1 MSGQGQ
7 GSPPSERAME
17 DVYSKV
23 SAAALVTMQLALLDE
38 GIEALKSKVVSQQQ
52 IVAEA
57 REELVVAK
65 KHTLAKTA
73 LALAAGC

>member
-7 GSPPSERAME
+7 GSQERAME
-17 DVYSKV
+17 DVYSEV
-23 SAAALVTMQLALLDE
+23 SAAALVMMQIALLDE

-52 IVAEA
+52 IIAEA